1 MECLGLSGG
10 SEEPTARIPE
20 PFVLSAADHQKL
32 SFLEKLPRL
41 MEALVASLQN
51 SHARLE
57 SNDSSGSVSIACTL
71 TPEMEGVRQMV
82 KSWAED
88 VAHVL
93 EEHLQTIFT
102 KQLNVT
108 GEEFTEARDSIKK
121 LIADRPEVGI
131 SYDAE
136 QSLLLIV
143 YKGEQLKGIVD
154 IVVTK
159 VKDVQE
165 EICRKK
171 SEKTD
176 SIKNSRGKL
185 LLLQKHVVI
194 KQLSTKYPNLVI
206 TFHEDDGF
214 LELKGLEGEIQA
226 AKIIILETFNDITPV
241 TSKWETDLHKE
252 LLNSPTAQKSVKS
265 LCLEQSPDDVLVF
278 TSSGF
283 EVYSFDAERAETIQV
298 KAVKAVQ
305 RRVVK
310 FNNDSRQAAESKEW
324 ADLKRSILNRNEGLM
339 LMDENTSSL
348 TIVSVSPSI
357 QSDYESLQNFL
368 QENSIQRHAFLLPKC
383 LHQLFQTFLQDRVL
397 SLHLNMDDFNFDPDG
412 NQVVFNGNKLC
423 IEAAQGIYTIFRET
437 LTEKRKIYSQPSM
450 MEFFRKPEC
459 ICKQKEIEQE
469 LKCLVLDPTELT
481 EDFMG
486 FEDAGAS
493 GGGPLVRCH
502 DELAAEEDFFSTS
515 PSNLAFDE
523 PELRDTSMPQVEEQ
537 PRHLGWT
544 RGRSKRGMAC
554 HYCIVTY

>member
-57 SNDSSGSVSIACTL
+57 SNDSSGSASIACTL

-88 VAHVL
+88 VVHVL
-93 EEHLQTIFT
+93 EEHLQTVFA

-108 GEEFTEARDSIKK
+108 GEEFTEAQDSIEK
-121 LIADRPEVGI
+121 LITDRPEMGI

-143 YKGEQLKGIVD
+143 YKGEQLKGLVD
-154 IVVTK
+154 VVVTK

-165 EICRKK
+165 KLSRKK

-176 SIKNSRGKL
+176 MIKNSRGKL

-226 AKIIILETFNDITPV
+226 AKMKILETFSEITSV
-241 TSKWETDLHKE
+241 TPKWGTDLHKE
-252 LLNSPTAQKSVKS
+252 LLKIPAAQKTVES

-283 EVYSFDAERAETIQV
+283 EVYSFDAQRAETIQM

-305 RRVVK
+305 QRVVK
-310 FNNDSRQAAESKEW
+310 FNDDNRQAAKSKEW

-339 LMDENTSSL
+339 LMDEDTSSL
-348 TIVSVSPSI
+348 TIVSVSASI
-357 QSDYESLQNFL
+357 QNDYKNLQNFL
-368 QENSIQRHAFLLPKC
+368 QENSIQQHAFSLPKC
-383 LHQLFQTFLQDRVL
+383 LHQLFQTFLQDKAL
-397 SLHLNMDDFNFDPDG
+397 SLHLNIDDFNFDQDDAK
-412 NQVVFNGNKLC
+412 VVFNGNKLC
-423 IEAAQGIYTIFRET
+423 IKAAQGIYASFREM
-437 LTEKRKIYSQPSM
+437 LTEKRKTYTQPSM
-450 MEFFRKPEC
+450 MQFFSKHEWTYQ
-459 ICKQKEIEQE
+459 QKMIEQE
-469 LKCLVLDPTELT
+469 HKCLVLDPTELT
-481 EDFMG
+481 EDFMR

-493 GGGPLVRCH
+493 SGGPLVTRH
-502 DELAAEEDFFSTS
+502 DQLPAEEDFSTS
-515 PSNLAFDE
+515 QSNLASDE
-523 PELRDTSMPQVEEQ
+523 PELRDTLMPQVEEQ
-537 PRHLGWT
+537 PIHSSLI
-544 RGRSKRGMAC
+544 RGRSKRGMTC
-554 HYCIVTY
+554 HYCIVIY

>member
-1 MECLGLSGG
+1 
-10 SEEPTARIPE
+10 
-20 PFVLSAADHQKL
+20 
-32 SFLEKLPRL
+32 

-57 SNDSSGSVSIACTL
+57 SNDSSGSASIACTL

-88 VAHVL
+88 VVHVL
-93 EEHLQTIFT
+93 EEHLQTVFA

-165 EICRKK
+165 ELCRKK

-176 SIKNSRGKL
+176 TIKNSRGKL

-214 LELKGLEGEIQA
+214 LELKGLEGEIQP
-226 AKIIILETFNDITPV
+226 AKIKILETLSDITSV
-241 TSKWETDLHKE
+241 TNKWETNLRKE
-252 LLNSPTAQKSVKS
+252 LLNIPAAQKIVES
-265 LCLEQSPDDVLVF
+265 LCLEQSPDDILVF

-298 KAVKAVQ
+298 KAAKAVQ

-310 FNNDSRQAAESKEW
+310 FNNDNRQAAESKEW

-339 LMDENTSSL
+339 LMDEDASSL
-348 TIVSVSPSI
+348 TIVSVSTSI
-357 QSDYESLQNFL
+357 QSDYKSLQNFL
-368 QENSIQRHAFLLPKC
+368 QENSIQQHAFSLPKC
-383 LHQLFQTFLQDRVL
+383 LHQLFRTFLQNKVL
-397 SLHLNMDDFNFDPDG
+397 SLQLTMDDFNFDQNGD
-412 NQVVFNGNKLC
+412 QIVVNGNKLC
-423 IEAAQGIYTIFRET
+423 IEAAQGIYAIFRET
-437 LTEKRKIYSQPSM
+437 LTEKRKTYTQPSM
-450 MEFFRKPEC
+450 MEFFRKPEWTR
-459 ICKQKEIEQE
+459 KQKEIEQE

-502 DELAAEEDFFSTS
+502 DQLPAEVDFFSTS
-515 PSNLAFDE
+515 QSNLAFYE
-523 PELRDTSMPQVEEQ
+523 PELRSTSMPQVEEQ
-537 PRHLGWT
+537 PRHRGWT
-544 RGRSKRGMAC
+544 GGRSKRGMAC
-554 HYCIVTY
+554 HYWIVIY